1 MLSLFKKSMPRAVAQ
16 KPLYLHNTLSGKL
29 ELFESLNGT
38 VRMYNC
44 GPTPYDEQHIG
55 NLFPP
60 VVANV
65 LRRTLELAGYP
76 VNQVT
81 NITDFGHLTSDGD
94 EGDDKMTQG
103 LKREGMSMTMENMRK
118 LAEKYAE
125 IFFTDIAEL
134 GIDASKITFPRASD
148 YIPEQIALIKAL
160 EEKSYAYKTSDGV
173 YFDTAKFAGYGK
185 LGRIPIS
192 ALKEGARVEANSEKK
207 NPADFALWKFDTKK
221 DSENSLGWDSPWGKG
236 FPGWHIECTAMIFT
250 LLGRQIDIHTGGIEH
265 IPVHH
270 NNEIAQAEAVTGKQF
285 VRYWLHN
292 DHITIE
298 GKKISK
304 SLGNTVYLHNI
315 TDRGLNA
322 RALRYW
328 FLTGHY
334 RTPMNFTWDA
344 LDGANTALKRL
355 QRAFL
360 EMPAK
365 GGAANQKFLD
375 EFYGFILQ
383 DLDTPKALAR
393 VWDLMK
399 DESVSPADKRAS
411 LIEADKILGL
421 GINEYKVPKRLQI
434 NVQDTIKLTDNLT
447 ISITS
452 EFPAEVRRL
461 MVEREKARSKKDF
474 QKSNEIRDKILELGY
489 EIEDGPGGGTLIKK

>member
-1 MLSLFKKSMPRAVAQ
+1 MDFFSFFKKTMPRAVARR
-16 KPLYLHNTLSGKL
+16 PLYLHNTLSGKV
-29 ELFESLNGT
+29 ELFESINGT

-65 LRRTLELAGYP
+65 LHRTLESAGYP

-81 NITDFGHLTSDGD
+81 NITDFGHLTSDAD

-103 LKREGMSMTMENMRK
+103 LKREGMVLTMENMRA
-118 LAEKYAE
+118 LAEKYAA
-125 IFFTDIAEL
+125 IFFADIEEL
-134 GIDASKITFPRASD
+134 GIDTKKITFPRASD
-148 YIPEQIALIKAL
+148 YIAEQIALIKTL
-160 EEKSYAYKTSDGV
+160 KEKSYAYKTSDGV
-173 YFDTAKFAGYGK
+173 YFDTSKFSGYGK
-185 LGRIPIS
+185 LGGINVS
-192 ALKEGARVEANSEKK
+192 ALKEGARVEANTEKK
-207 NPADFALWKFDTKK
+207 NPADFVLWKLDTKK
-221 DSENSLGWDSPWGKG
+221 DAAENLGQKLGWNSPWGWG

-270 NNEIAQAEAVTGKQF
+270 NNEIAQAEAITGKQF

-292 DHITIE
+292 NHITIE

-344 LDGANTALKRL
+344 LEGANTALKRL

-360 EMPAK
+360 ELPTK
-365 GGAANQKFLD
+365 GGLPDEKFMQAFYAAVNN
-375 EFYGFILQ
+375 
-383 DLDTPKALAR
+383 DLDTPKALAL
-393 VWDLMK
+393 VWDLLK
-399 DESVSPADKRAS
+399 DNEMLPADKRAS
-411 LIEADKILGL
+411 LGEADEILGL
-421 GINEYKVPKRLQI
+421 GLDEPQVAARLAVIEEADLPEEVQLLLDERTLARIAKNYQRADELRIQI
-434 NVQDTIKLTDNLT
+434 
-447 ISITS
+447 
-452 EFPAEVRRL
+452 EA
-461 MVEREKARSKKDF
+461 
-474 QKSNEIRDKILELGY
+474 LGY
-489 EIEDGPGGGTLIKK
+489 ELKDTAEGQKVTKK

>member
-1 MLSLFKKSMPRAVAQ
+1 MDFFSFFKKTMPRAVARR
-16 KPLYLHNTLSGKL
+16 PLYLHNTLSGKV
-29 ELFESLNGT
+29 ELFESINGT

-65 LRRTLELAGYP
+65 LHRTLESAGYP

-81 NITDFGHLTSDGD
+81 NITDFGHLTSDAD

-103 LKREGMSMTMENMRK
+103 LKREGMVLTMENMRA
-118 LAEKYAE
+118 LAEKYAA
-125 IFFTDIAEL
+125 IFFADIEEL
-134 GIDASKITFPRASD
+134 GVDTKKITFPRASD
-148 YIPEQIALIKAL
+148 YITEQIALIKTL
-160 EEKSYAYKTSDGV
+160 KEKSYAYKTTDGV
-173 YFDTAKFAGYGK
+173 YFDTSKFAGYGK
-185 LGRIPIS
+185 LGGINVS
-192 ALKEGARVEANSEKK
+192 ALKEGARVGINTEKR
-207 NPADFALWKFDTKK
+207 NPADFALWKLNDAS
-221 DSENSLGWDSPWGKG
+221 DEALGWESPWGKG

-270 NNEIAQAEAVTGKQF
+270 NNEIAQAEAITGKQF

-344 LDGANTALKRL
+344 LEGANTALKRL

-360 EMPAK
+360 EMPK
-365 GGAANQKFLD
+365 GGAADKKFLD

-393 VWDLMK
+393 VWDLLK
-399 DESVSPADKRAS
+399 DDSVSPADKRAS

-421 GINEYKVPKRLQI
+421 GIADERARTKLAVIEEVDLPEDVQTLLDERTLARIARNYSRADELRIQI
-434 NVQDTIKLTDNLT
+434 EALGYDLTDT
-447 ISITS
+447 AQGQQVT
-452 EFPAEVRRL
+452 
-461 MVEREKARSKKDF
+461 KK
-474 QKSNEIRDKILELGY
+474 
-489 EIEDGPGGGTLIKK
+489 

>member
-1 MLSLFKKSMPRAVAQ
+1 MFDFFKKTMPRAIAQ
-16 KPLYLHNTLSGKL
+16 KPLYLHNTLSGKV

-65 LRRTLELAGYP
+65 LRRTLESAGYP

-81 NITDFGHLTSDGD
+81 NITDFGHLTSDAD

-103 LKREGMSMTMENMRK
+103 LRREGMEMTMANMRA
-118 LAEKYAE
+118 LAEKYAA
-125 IFFTDIAEL
+125 IFFNDIAEL
-134 GIDASKITFPRASD
+134 GVDTKKITFPRASD
-148 YIPEQIALIKAL
+148 YITEQIALIKTL
-160 EEKSYAYKTSDGV
+160 KEKSYAYKTTDGV
-173 YFDTAKFAGYGK
+173 YFDTSKFAGYGK
-185 LGRIPIS
+185 LGGINVS
-192 ALKEGARVEANSEKK
+192 ALKEGARVGINTEKR
-207 NPADFALWKFDTKK
+207 NPADFALWKLNDAS
-221 DSENSLGWDSPWGKG
+221 DEALGWESPWGKG

-270 NNEIAQAEAVTGKQF
+270 NNEIAQAEAITGKQF

-344 LDGANTALKRL
+344 LEGANTALKRL

-360 EMPAK
+360 EMPK
-365 GGAANQKFLD
+365 GGAADKKFLD

-393 VWDLMK
+393 VWDLLK
-399 DESVSPADKRAS
+399 DDSVSPADKRAS

-421 GINEYKVPKRLQI
+421 GIADERARTKLAVIEEVDLPEDVQTLLDERTLARIARNYSRADELRIQI
-434 NVQDTIKLTDNLT
+434 EALGYDLTDT
-447 ISITS
+447 AQGQQVT
-452 EFPAEVRRL
+452 
-461 MVEREKARSKKDF
+461 KK
-474 QKSNEIRDKILELGY
+474 
-489 EIEDGPGGGTLIKK
+489 